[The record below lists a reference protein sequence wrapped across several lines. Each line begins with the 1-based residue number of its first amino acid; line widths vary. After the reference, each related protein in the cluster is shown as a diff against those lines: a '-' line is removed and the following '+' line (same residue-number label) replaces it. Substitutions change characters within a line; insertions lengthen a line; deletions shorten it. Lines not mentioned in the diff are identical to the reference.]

1 MSALHAIIILAV
13 FAAAV
18 WAILTYSPMNAALK
32 RAIIILAII
41 CAVVWIMDIT
51 GILGDAKAIK
61 VPQLN

>member
-18 WAILTYSPMNAALK
+18 WAIVTYIPLQPK
-32 RAIIILAII
+32 IKQVIIIVAIV
-41 CAVVWIMDIT
+41 CAVAWVLSIT